1 MAQRRRKTQAL
12 ARTSSRRAT
21 GNAPAVS
28 PVHGVLGKSYFPGVP
43 REEVQRPH
51 FGRSVNLSMIDAAI
65 RAANRGLMRRLTD
78 LAMETI
84 RLDAHASALWQKRLN
99 RLAALPWVVE
109 AATGEGV
116 NEQRAEDYAGFVRAQ
131 LEQIPNFR
139 QCLMDLNAG
148 HYHGRACSEV
158 EWDLHR
164 AVWRA
169 RDLHWIHPRRLSFGP
184 DRDVRIID
192 LTTEIGNFE
201 DQGFPVQ
208 RVPYK
213 FVTFTPR
220 VFGDYAEREGL
231 APRAVFWSFF
241 ARMGTRERLHLM
253 EVWGKPWRI
262 AYPELD
268 PNNGVAVNQEQIDD
282 AYDALNSL
290 GGQATAVLPIAM
302 KVMIPQPSKG
312 AGDVHDAAID
322 HAEKS
327 MSKLFV
333 GATGTTDAIS
343 TGLGSNIGDIH
354 ASEEDLLIAMDA
366 FRLSETVEDQ
376 LTDSIIVCNFGTEAV
391 DHAPRFRL
399 ATDAPMDRTAEAAL
413 LKAILDLG
421 LDVSMAEARERVG
434 VREIKAGEA
443 FLRRIP
449 RLINGHPPFYS
460 PMPEQ
465 VYPSG
470 EHPDAGTIPNVPTVE
485 GGIPPVPAPPPGQP
499 PRPGGPPQLPSGGA
513 PPQLPAAPPA
523 PGAAATDDEPT
534 DASIA
539 ELAAK
544 MTEHAVER
552 CQHGKSNRCRLCG
565 IERERDF
572 SVGDDGQLVLGEDG
586 NPVWHVKWR
595 PIGATRAPKQPG
607 EELEEESSTKTP
619 TLKK

>member
-1 MAQRRRKTQAL
+1 
-12 ARTSSRRAT
+12 
-21 GNAPAVS
+21 
-28 PVHGVLGKSYFPGVP
+28 
-43 REEVQRPH
+43 
-51 FGRSVNLSMIDAAI
+51 MIDAAI

-78 LAMETI
+78 LSLETI
-84 RLDAHASALWQKRLN
+84 RLDAHASSLWQKRLN
-99 RLAALPWVVE
+99 RLAALPWKVE
-109 AATGEGV
+109 PATGDGIDEA
-116 NEQRAEDYAGFVRAQ
+116 RAEDYAGFVRDQ
-131 LEQIPNFR
+131 LDQIPNFR
-139 QCLMDLNAG
+139 QCLMDINTA

-241 ARMGTRERLHLM
+241 ARMGVRERLHLM
-253 EVWGKPWRI
+253 EIWGKPWRI

-268 PNNGVAVNQEQIDD
+268 ANNPTGINQEQIDD

-302 KVMIPQPSKG
+302 KILIPQPSKG

-333 GATGTTDAIS
+333 GATGTTDAVS
-343 TGLGSNIGDIH
+343 TGLGSSIGDIH
-354 ASEEDLLIAMDA
+354 ASEEDLVIAMDA
-366 FRLSETVEDQ
+366 FRLSEVIEDL
-376 LTDSIIVCNFGTEAV
+376 LTDAIIIVNFGPEAV
-391 DHAPRFRL
+391 SHAPKFRL
-399 ATDAPMDRTAEAAL
+399 ATDPPMDRKAEVDL
-413 LKAILDLG
+413 LKGILDLG

-434 VREIKAGEA
+434 VREIKSGEA
-443 FLRRIP
+443 FLRRVP
-449 RLINGHPPFYS
+449 RLVNGAPPFYS

-465 VYPSG
+465 IYPTG

-485 GGIPPVPAPPPGQP
+485 GGPAPVIAPPAQPP
-499 PRPGGPPQLPSGGA
+499 PRPGA
-513 PPQLPAAPPA
+513 PPQLPPGGAPPPQLPA
-523 PGAAATDDEPT
+523 PAATATDDEPT

-572 SVGDDGQLVLGEDG
+572 TVGEDGQLVLGDDG
-586 NPVWHVKWR
+586 QPVWHVKWR

-607 EELEEESSTKTP
+607 EELEEESSKTIP
-619 TLKK
+619 T